1 MFAFDAWKIMLRIN
15 YMGFIIQLNY
25 LSKYREWFVSIL
37 DSNQKIIVSNQ
48 LPTQKQA
55 EGWSKYMI
63 ENLTC
68 AEN

>member
-1 MFAFDAWKIMLRIN
+1 MLRIN

-25 LSKYREWFVSIL
+25 LSKYREWCVSVL

-63 ENLTC
+63 ENLSYIET
-68 AEN
+68 

>member
-1 MFAFDAWKIMLRIN
+1 MFAFHAYKIMLFIN

-25 LSKYREWFVSIL
+25 LSNYKEWFVSIL
-37 DSNQKIIVSNQ
+37 DSNRKIIVSNQ
-48 LPTQKQA
+48 LPTQKEA

-63 ENLTC
+63 DNLTY